1 MLCLCTLH
9 IYTNR
14 ITAKDSTNGALQ
26 VALEQSQASEAI
38 AKTETAEAITAVAD
52 SDARMLAMEQ
62 DHADQTAAT
71 VEAAVTA
78 ALANSSH
85 NADIAAERRC
95 VHCTAKTICTLEVLY
110 AGFRAQCLM
119 LQHAVACRQS

>member
-1 MLCLCTLH
+1 MLCLYTLH

-26 VALEQSQASEAI
+26 DALEQSQAAEAI
-38 AKTETAEAITAVAD
+38 AKTDAAAAMTAVTDCNAC
-52 SDARMLAMEQ
+52 MTAMEQ
-62 DHADQTAAT
+62 DHADQTAAA

-85 NADIAAERRC
+85 NADIKAERRY
-95 VHCTAKTICTLEVLY
+95 VNLLQVQALTHTLEVLQ
-110 AGFRAQCLM
+110 AGFGAQCLM
-119 LQHAVACRQS
+119 LQHVVACR